1 MNATRKMNNESIAPV
16 LIPVKVR
23 KTGEQV
29 MVDDLPSRLGLL
41 VTYNP
46 WHYYQEHDV
55 WYHDD
60 ELEFLGQ
67 RNQ

>member
-1 MNATRKMNNESIAPV
+1 MNATKRMLNDCTTRN
-16 LIPVKVR
+16 LIPAKVR
-23 KTGEQV
+23 MTGEQV
-29 MVDDLPSRLGLL
+29 MVDDQPCRLGLL

-46 WHYYQEHDV
+46 WHYCDEHDA
-55 WYHDD
+55 WYYDD

>member
-16 LIPVKVR
+16 LISVKVR

-29 MVDDLPSRLGLL
+29 MVDDLPNRLGLL

-46 WHYYQEHDV
+46 WHYDQAHDV